1 MMAHLEIEIH
11 DNLMAI
17 RSQAFYWEFPD
28 VGKNKKAI
36 LALLRAVRS
45 PETGKPL
52 FTYQELADAFGYKA
66 RQNVENFVAE
76 FHASGD
82 DFAQFLSR
90 VNTKRDR
97 LFPLVEAQILS
108 APGLSLH
115 QHYLTFCEAHAGE
128 RLSETTFRQYVNDI
142 EGSKILKRVQQW
154 CSDGASTRD
163 VTRYLQ
169 EVLALETVSQV
180 KQKEIAEVFPEVKA
194 SVPDSRRNRGD
205 RIPGPAVE
213 SKILVVVLYVC
224 GLSQEMLGLL
234 FGVGPTSIHN
244 WIYTICSEDLDWQIL
259 QEITR
264 WSGQVC
270 FDEKWIKINGVWY
283 FGLCAVDS
291 VSGFPLLIDLYPTLD
306 TISWTLFFKRFKA
319 VYGVPTL
326 IQSDGS
332 RALAAARQ
340 AVFSGVRYQL
350 CKFHKL
356 KNLLK
361 RLRHAIRDTKRL
373 NRCVRLARHIFSNTG
388 VSSRKYAAK
397 TLQTLA
403 GEDVSSDLDAHIFAC
418 WRHLTLSLT
427 SNASERFNRKIEK
440 CVAARYGIPSVESA
454 RVLLRGL
461 WLKELFLNGQQ
472 HVNATSELGAIAL
485 SRMCQDHLDTGNI
498 LHFFHDYCPSQV
510 AKRA

>member
-1 MMAHLEIEIH
+1 MAHLEVEIH
-11 DNLMAI
+11 ENIMRI
-17 RSQAFYWEFPD
+17 RSQALYWEFPD

-36 LALLRAVRS
+36 LALLRELRS
-45 PETGKPL
+45 PETGKHV

-82 DFAQFLSR
+82 DLAQFLAR

-97 LFPLVEAQILS
+97 LFPLVEVQILS

-115 QHYLTFCEAHAGE
+115 QHYLAFCEAHPGE
-128 RLSETTFRQYVNDI
+128 RLSEKTFRQYVNDI
-142 EGSKILKRVQQW
+142 EGSTILKRVQQW
-154 CSDGASTRD
+154 FCDGASTRD
-163 VTRYLQ
+163 VTGYLQ
-169 EVLALETVSQV
+169 EVLALETISRV
-180 KQKEIAEVFPEVKA
+180 KQKEIAEVFPEVTA
-194 SVPDSRRNRGD
+194 SVTDSRRKRGE
-205 RIPGPAVE
+205 RITGSGVDA
-213 SKILVVVLYVC
+213 KILVVVLYVC
-224 GLSQEMLGLL
+224 GLSQEMLGVL

-244 WIYTICSEDLDWQIL
+244 WIYTICSEELDWQIL
-259 QEITR
+259 KDIAC

-283 FGLCAVDS
+283 FVLCAVDS

-306 TISWTLFFKRFKA
+306 TVSWTLFFKRFKA

-340 AVFSGVRYQL
+340 AVFAGVRYQL

-361 RLRHAIRDTKRL
+361 QLRRSIRDTKRL
-373 NRCVRLARHIFSNTG
+373 NRCVRLTKHIFSNTW
-388 VSSRKYAAK
+388 VSSRKSAAK
-397 TLQTLA
+397 TLQKLA
-403 GEDVSSDLDAHIFAC
+403 GEDISSYLDTHIFAC
-418 WRHLTLSLT
+418 WRHVTMSLT

-440 CVAARYGIPSVESA
+440 CVAARYGIPSVESG

-461 WLKELFLNGQQ
+461 WLKELLLNGQQ
-472 HVNATSELGAIAL
+472 HVKATSELGAIAL
-485 SRMCQDHLDTGNI
+485 SRMCQEHLDTGNI
-498 LHFFHDYCPSQV
+498 LHFFHDYCLSQA